1 MWLGSGEMG
10 SWNCVFGMK
19 SRYDGMV
26 LVNCRMGLGT
36 VGWNRGELW
45 DVHGAE
51 ECGMCLGS

>member
-1 MWLGSGEMG
+1 MG

-19 SRYDGMV
+19 IRYDGMV